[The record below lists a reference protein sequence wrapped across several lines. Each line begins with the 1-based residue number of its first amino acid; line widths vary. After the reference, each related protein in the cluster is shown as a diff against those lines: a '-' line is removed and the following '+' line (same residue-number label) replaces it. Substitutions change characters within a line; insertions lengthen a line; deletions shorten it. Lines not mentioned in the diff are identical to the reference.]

1 MQLILDEIHA
11 MQEDLITAGEDAYE
25 EWASAAIIN
34 SSKVLGITV
43 SIVSAYTITDH
54 RRTVTDDPDLGDSRR
69 GLEHDR

>member
-43 SIVSAYTITDH
+43 SIVSASIITNH
-54 RRTVTDDPDLGDSRR
+54 SRTVTDDPDLGDSRR
-69 GLEHDR
+69 SLEHDR